1 MHKSQDEAC
10 LDGGSN
16 LTLGLRESAYLVATA
31 DDFDTQ
37 PHSPIQKVFS
47 TNRKADFDA
56 RIFSKFHLH
65 LLPTFSVGKQ

>member
-16 LTLGLRESAYLVATA
+16 LTLGLRESAYLVAKA

-37 PHSPIQKVFS
+37 PHSPI
-47 TNRKADFDA
+47 
-56 RIFSKFHLH
+56 
-65 LLPTFSVGKQ
+65 